1 MFLSF
6 VSIPAFVISFLVGLV
21 FIYLLGAEEKKI
33 YLYPNPQNI
42 MNTLYKDKADQC
54 FQFLSNEVSCPSDT
68 SLIQDVPMQA

>member
-1 MFLSF
+1 
-6 VSIPAFVISFLVGLV
+6 
-21 FIYLLGAEEKKI
+21 
-33 YLYPNPQNI
+33 